1 MDGLTLVEEIPQKP
15 LVQVLKSE
23 KFADENSM
31 QTEDDDDNFDQI
43 SDSQD
48 GNSEALNLRI
58 ADKELSSQIR

>member
-1 MDGLTLVEEIPQKP
+1 MDGLTLVEEKPEKP

-23 KFADENSM
+23 KFGDENSM
-31 QTEDDDDNFDQI
+31 QTEADDNNFDQI

-48 GNSEALNLRI
+48 GNGEALNLRI